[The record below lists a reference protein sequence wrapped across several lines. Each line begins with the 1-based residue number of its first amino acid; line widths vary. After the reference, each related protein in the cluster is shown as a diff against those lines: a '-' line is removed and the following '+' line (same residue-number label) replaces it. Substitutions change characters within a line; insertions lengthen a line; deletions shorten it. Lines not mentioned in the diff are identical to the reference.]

1 MRCVAILFFLLLA
14 PSLVFGQ
21 SQTEEEKALENILP
35 SSFDDYKPDGVPM
48 TVTSR
53 SEDKPYT
60 MSSKNYKKGTS
71 SISIAI
77 FDYREN
83 PLLLKRYTSSWI
95 GQNVDDEKNAIAE
108 TKVDD
113 FVAWQSYDKATKDA
127 QLYVNVKDR
136 YLLFISG
143 DNHSVDY
150 LKSVA
155 RLLKLRQLPK

>member
-1 MRCVAILFFLLLA
+1 MRSLSLLFFLLITFCPVLA
-14 PSLVFGQ
+14 QSL
-21 SQTEEEKALENILP
+21 TEEEKALEKILP
-35 SSFDDYKPDGVPM
+35 VSFDDYKLEGLPM

-60 MSSKNYKKGTS
+60 MSSKNYKKGS
-71 SISIAI
+71 STISIVI
-77 FDYREN
+77 FDYKES
-83 PLLLKRYTSSWI
+83 PMLLKKYTSSWI
-95 GQNVDDEKNAIAE
+95 GQNVDDEKRAISE

-113 FVAWQSYDKATKDA
+113 LVAWQSYDKIAKDA
-127 QLYVNVKDR
+127 QLYVNVNSR

-155 RLLKLRQLPK
+155 KLMKLRQLPK